1 MKEQKPTIRDIKSIL
16 KDKNIHGWNDKRCD
30 GGRIKL
36 GWAISHQQQHK
47 LEKELA
53 ARYPQY
59 EIACGNM
66 IWNENYSGRRITT
79 AVYFKQHFKWNSNGN
94 SLK

>member
-1 MKEQKPTIRDIKSIL
+1 MEKKPTIRDIKSIL
-16 KDKNIHGWNDKRCD
+16 KDKNIYGWNDKRRE

-66 IWNENYSGRRITT
+66 FWNGGYLGRRITT
-79 AVYFKQHFKWNSNGN
+79 AVYFKRFFKWNFNEV